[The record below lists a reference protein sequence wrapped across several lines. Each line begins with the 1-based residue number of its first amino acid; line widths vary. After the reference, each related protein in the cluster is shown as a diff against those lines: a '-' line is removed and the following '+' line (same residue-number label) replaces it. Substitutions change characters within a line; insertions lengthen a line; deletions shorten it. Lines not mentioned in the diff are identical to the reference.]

1 MNRRKLRALVRDKLA
16 LTGLFIVVCFV
27 LTSVLAPV
35 ISPYDPASQRILQQL
50 DPPSREHLL
59 GLDEYGRDVLSRVIW
74 GGRVSLTVGLSAVLL
89 GLLIGLPLGAV
100 SAFLGGWFDEIVMRV
115 VDVLLAFPTLLL
127 ALTVIAA
134 LGPGTNNVVL
144 AIGIAMIPFFARL
157 ARSQTLELRE
167 IEFVDAAKALGSSK
181 ARVLWKYILPNIIG
195 PIVVSAAI
203 QLAFAIRTEAGIS
216 FLGLGVS
223 PPTPT
228 WGNMISEGRSYLQFA
243 PWVATSAGTAIMLVI
258 LAFNLFGDALRDVV
272 DPRLRK

>member
-1 MNRRKLRALVRDKLA
+1 MKSRRLKTLLRDKLA
-16 LTGLFIVVCFV
+16 MVCFFFV
-27 LTSVLAPV
+27 VVFMLTAILAPV
-35 ISPYDPASQRILQQL
+35 ISPHDPARQKILNQL
-50 DPPSREHLL
+50 DPPSKEHLL

-74 GGRVSLTVGLSAVLL
+74 GGRVSLTVGLSSVLL
-89 GLLIGLPLGAV
+89 GLLVGLPLGAI
-100 SAFLGGWFDEIVMRV
+100 SAYLGGWFDEAVMRV

-167 IEFVDAAKALGSSK
+167 LEFVDAARALGNSK
-181 ARVLWKYILPNIIG
+181 AQVIWKHVLPNIIG
-195 PIVVSAAI
+195 PIVVSATI

-228 WGNMISEGRSYLQFA
+228 WGNMISEGRNYLQFA

-258 LAFNLFGDALRDVV
+258 LAFNLFGDALRDVI

>member
-1 MNRRKLRALVRDKLA
+1 MNRRRLRALFKDKLA
-16 LTGLFIVVCFV
+16 LVGLAIALLFV
-27 LTSVLAPV
+27 LTAVLAPV
-35 ISPYDPASQRILQQL
+35 IAPYDPATQRILKQL
-50 DPPSREHLL
+50 DPPSQEHLL

-74 GGRVSLTVGLSAVLL
+74 GGRVSLTVGLSSVLL

-100 SAFLGGWFDEIVMRV
+100 SAFLGGWFDEAVMRV
-115 VDVLLAFPTLLL
+115 ADVLLAFPTLLL

-134 LGPGTNNVVL
+134 LGPGTNNVIL

-167 IEFVDAAKALGSSK
+167 IEFVDAARALGSSK
-181 ARVLWKYILPNIIG
+181 VRVLWRYILPNIIG

>member
-1 MNRRKLRALVRDKLA
+1 MNRRRLRAFFKDKLA
-16 LTGLFIVVCFV
+16 LVGLAIALLFV
-27 LTSVLAPV
+27 LTAVLAPV
-35 ISPYDPASQRILQQL
+35 IAPYDPATQRILKQL
-50 DPPSREHLL
+50 DPPSQEHLL

-74 GGRVSLTVGLSAVLL
+74 GGRVSLTVGLSSVLL

-100 SAFLGGWFDEIVMRV
+100 SAFLGGWFDEAVMRV

-134 LGPGTNNVVL
+134 LGPGTNNVIL

-167 IEFVDAAKALGSSK
+167 IEFVDAARALGSSK
-181 ARVLWKYILPNIIG
+181 VRVLWRYILPNIIG

>member
-1 MNRRKLRALVRDKLA
+1 MKSRRLKTLLRDKLA
-16 LTGLFIVVCFV
+16 MVGFFFVVVFMLTAI
-27 LTSVLAPV
+27 LAPV
-35 ISPYDPASQRILQQL
+35 ISPHDPARQKILNQL
-50 DPPSREHLL
+50 DPPSKEHLL

-74 GGRVSLTVGLSAVLL
+74 GGRVSLTVGLSSVLL
-89 GLLIGLPLGAV
+89 GLLVGLPLGAI
-100 SAFLGGWFDEIVMRV
+100 SAYLGGWFDEAVMRV

-167 IEFVDAAKALGSSK
+167 LEFVDAARALGNSK
-181 ARVLWKYILPNIIG
+181 AQVIWKHVLPNIIG
-195 PIVVSAAI
+195 PIVVSATI

-228 WGNMISEGRSYLQFA
+228 WGNMISEGRNYLQFA

-258 LAFNLFGDALRDVV
+258 LAFNLFGDALRDVI

>member
-1 MNRRKLRALVRDKLA
+1 MKSRRLRTILRDKLA
-16 LTGLFIVVCFV
+16 LVGFSFVIIFI
-27 LTSVLAPV
+27 LTAVLAPV
-35 ISPYDPASQRILQQL
+35 ISPYDPASQRILKQL
-50 DPPSREHLL
+50 DPPSKEHLL
-59 GLDEYGRDVLSRVIW
+59 GLDEYGRDVLSRVVW
-74 GGRVSLTVGLSAVLL
+74 GGRVSLTVGLSSVLL
-89 GLLIGLPLGAV
+89 GLLVGLPLGAI
-100 SAFLGGWFDEIVMRV
+100 SAYLGGWFDETVMRV

-167 IEFVDAAKALGSSK
+167 LEFVDAARALGNSK
-181 ARVLWKYILPNIIG
+181 AQVIWKHVLPNIIG
-195 PIVVSAAI
+195 PIVVSATI

-228 WGNMISEGRSYLQFA
+228 WGNMISEGRNYLQFA

-258 LAFNLFGDALRDVV
+258 LAFNLFGDALRDVM

>member
-1 MNRRKLRALVRDKLA
+1 MNRHRLKALVRDKLA
-16 LTGLFIVVCFV
+16 LTGLAIAVCFV
-27 LTSVLAPV
+27 LTAILAPV
-35 ISPYDPASQRILQQL
+35 IAPYDPASQRILQQL

-89 GLLIGLPLGAV
+89 GLVIGLPLGAV
-100 SAFLGGWFDEIVMRV
+100 SAFLGGWFDEAVMRV

-195 PIVVSAAI
+195 PIVVSATI